1 MDIAGLHT
9 RSMVLEASI
18 ENGERAAGEVFS
30 FIIAFGPASI
40 LKLNTLSKSRK
51 VATTAICYTVQI

>member
-1 MDIAGLHT
+1 
-9 RSMVLEASI
+9 MVLAASI

-30 FIIAFGPASI
+30 FKIAFGPESI
-40 LKLNTLSKSRK
+40 LKLNILSKSRE